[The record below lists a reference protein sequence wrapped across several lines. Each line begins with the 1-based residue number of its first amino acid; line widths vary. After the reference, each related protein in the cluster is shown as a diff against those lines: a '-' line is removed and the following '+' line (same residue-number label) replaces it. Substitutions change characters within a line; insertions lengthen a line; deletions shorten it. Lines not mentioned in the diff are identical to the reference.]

1 MLNNKR
7 RGVALIL
14 TLSMAALIA
23 ASAVWLFSVARMEN
37 DIAGNT
43 RRIMQAKTAAVSG
56 VNHFQ
61 AMNIFFED
69 LQTQAA
75 DANSR
80 RLEVIPETTL
90 GDRTFYKVEV
100 DLCCDL
106 GEREF
111 MVISTGYYKKAD
123 KVISKHISR
132 SLFKTVD

>member
-7 RGVALIL
+7 RGIALII
-14 TLSMAALIA
+14 TLVVCVAMMT
-23 ASAVWLFSVARMEN
+23 SAIVLFSMTRTEAQ
-37 DIAGNT
+37 IAGNT

-61 AMNIFFED
+61 TMEVFYEELQGRALVED
-69 LQTQAA
+69 
-75 DANSR
+75 SR
-80 RLEVIPETTL
+80 RIEVIPETTL
-90 GDRTFYKVEV
+90 GDRTFYKVEI

-123 KVISKHISR
+123 KVISKHVSR
-132 SLFKTVD
+132 SLFKTID